1 MSAHTG
7 ANMAIPQPGGFNI
20 PFAISSHSSTCV
32 TFWNTWPS
40 LAGHRWIVRRVNF
53 SRLGGDL
60 IQNPKTGETTKSLD
74 LEWKSF
80 EGILSLSSMNTR
92 RRIKC
97 KKCFSMGLSTLN
109 TLAVDEWVECSFRY
123 LSDRMDALMADA
135 CGDISTDNSTDNFTR
150 RTFQHRLHMF
160 CMRTW
165 LRCSDDFF
173 CMKGWLSEEICFACC
188 LIQMFTPQRSI
199 LLYQSSVPRQAWLKL
214 SPQKASS

>member
-1 MSAHTG
+1 MYICIRIHINAHISSEHCLYLHVYLNYKSSRICICIQILAHLVSPHG

-40 LAGHRWIVRRVNF
+40 LAGHRWIVRRVEFPLVNF

-97 KKCFSMGLSTLN
+97 KNAFQWDLCNFSQLEHLGGWW
-109 TLAVDEWVECSFRY
+109 VGGVQFQIFEW
-123 LSDRMDALMADA
+123 
-135 CGDISTDNSTDNFTR
+135 
-150 RTFQHRLHMF
+150 
-160 CMRTW
+160 
-165 LRCSDDFF
+165 
-173 CMKGWLSEEICFACC
+173 
-188 LIQMFTPQRSI
+188 
-199 LLYQSSVPRQAWLKL
+199 
-214 SPQKASS
+214 